1 MRPLMVKNGNLAKTS
16 TGNLARCACNCPT
29 TNIYNV
35 SIVISAFSCT
45 VQYNPDISL
54 EISADCTFSDL
65 KQYTYVCR
73 YNAACEWKRT
83 SDDPYCSFDL
93 VHDGSSILI
102 DGTLSNSYV
111 NGPFCGTLYEFYYY
125 RSRLI
130 QVEIYR
136 VSAASPYFGLN
147 WWAKFEDFDCSATN
161 VYVLPTRIF
170 RGKWR
175 SSGDGGATWGYWQTS
190 DVTLHSV
197 TGTVSVS
204 KV

>member
-45 VQYNPDISL
+45 VQYSSVISL

-65 KQYTYVCR
+65 KQYTYVYR
-73 YNAACEWKRT
+73 SDAACTWKRT
-83 SDDPYCSFDL
+83 SDDPYCSLSL
-93 VHDGSSILI
+93 VHDGSSTLI
-102 DGTLSNSYV
+102 DSTLSSDYV
-111 NGPFCGTLYEFYYY
+111 NGPFCETLYEFYSYG
-125 RSRLI
+125 SRLI

-136 VSAASPYFGLN
+136 VSAANPYFGLN
-147 WWAKFEDFDCSATN
+147 WWAVFEDFDCSATN

-175 SSGDGGATWGYWQTS
+175 SSSDGGATWGYWQTS
-190 DVTLHSV
+190 NVTLHSV